1 MGPEPGPPPPV
12 SETCGATA
20 LPTGRLAFGTGRRTL
35 RVRLSCPAEPVDGCA
50 GDVSAHFTARG
61 RAAGDAYVQA
71 FTVPAG
77 TARTVVLKVVK
88 GSRLRGKSG
97 LTANVS
103 LTDRNEFTDRRFRV
117 QG

>member
-1 MGPEPGPPPPV
+1 M

-35 RVRLSCPAEPVDGCA
+35 RVPLTCPAEPVEGCA
-50 GDVSAHFTARG
+50 GDISAHFTARG

-71 FTVPAG
+71 FTIPAG
-77 TARTVVLKVVK
+77 TARTVVLKTVP
-88 GSRLRGKSG
+88 GGRLRGKTG
-97 LTANVS
+97 LTATVS
-103 LTDRNEFTDRRFRV
+103 LHDRNRDTERRFRV